1 MNPEVNNW
9 LQLIFRW
16 GHVVAGVMW
25 IGHLWFFNFVNGPF
39 AAKMDGPTKKLV
51 VPELMPRALFW
62 FRWGA
67 AWTWITGFLLL
78 GLVFYSNRTVLLDNP
93 DKGWGL
99 GAIVMVA
106 VTFFGVILYDIL
118 AKSGP
123 GKNIKVLATVGFVLI
138 GV

>member
-51 VPELMPRALFW
+51 IPELMPRALFW

-67 AWTWITGFLLL
+67 AWTWITGVLLL
-78 GLVFYSNRTVLLDNP
+78 
-93 DKGWGL
+93 
-99 GAIVMVA
+99 A
-106 VTFFGVILYDIL
+106 ILYWHQPYFSRTGVSQTGPALVAFAIL
-118 AKSGP
+118 AILFVVYDRIATGLQKQP
-123 GKNIKVLATVGFVLI
+123 LLALWLWYA
-138 GV
+138 